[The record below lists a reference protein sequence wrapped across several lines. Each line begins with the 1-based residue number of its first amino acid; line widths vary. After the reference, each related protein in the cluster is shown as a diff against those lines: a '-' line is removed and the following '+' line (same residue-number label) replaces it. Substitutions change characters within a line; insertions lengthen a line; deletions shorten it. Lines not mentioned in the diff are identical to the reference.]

1 MSIQIESSASGSSL
15 NQFMQTVK
23 ENISANNNNSNS
35 KDNSTS
41 HLLANIQQQNS
52 NRSDRKMYDNS
63 FSSDMD
69 RLDVDSES
77 TLVTEQTPATVRDN
91 NDFALISSS
100 NFKNYTKNDSKSD
113 SNDDCLSE
121 AGGSTF
127 ADSEINSIRTE
138 EYSDLFNSQYRT
150 VPFLKLN
157 ETSNFLYFFVV
168 LICAKLRQIG
178 HCIGTI

>member
-23 ENISANNNNSNS
+23 ENISANNNNSN
-35 KDNSTS
+35 DNATS
-41 HLLANIQQQNS
+41 HLLAKLQQQNS

-91 NDFALISSS
+91 NDFAMNISS

-113 SNDDCLSE
+113 SNNDDCLSE

-157 ETSNFLYFFVV
+157 ETSKLYFIEI
-168 LICAKLRQIG
+168 LKY
-178 HCIGTI
+178 TKTN